1 VTTTPERGSASADDT
16 RTAPRE
22 SPRAPAV
29 LNERYAVGPV
39 IGRGGASTV
48 YAATDLLLGR
58 AVAIKVFTARAESP
72 ETLRLQEAEARL
84 LGRLNHYALTT
95 LLDAGVDS
103 SDPRRPRIFLVM
115 ERVPGHDLR
124 ERLRSGALTTAQVA
138 ALGSEM
144 AEALHYVHEQGYLHR
159 DMKPA
164 NVLLLDDR
172 PDRRI
177 RAKLADFG
185 ISTIIGAH
193 EGAHT
198 TGTAAYLAPEIAEG
212 RDAEPASDVYSLGL
226 VLLEAASGRVAFPGS
241 IEQSLRARLERDPEV
256 PDDLPAE
263 LAQVLRRMLARRP
276 SDRPALPE
284 IAVDLQNAFLTELV
298 RARILD
304 ATLLP
309 RDEAQ
314 RVSAVRR
321 YDVVDEAGRET
332 FDRIATLAGRLLRAP
347 MAQVSVLD
355 AERNHVRGAAGL
367 PTSYSIERTDAFCA
381 APVAAGEPV
390 AIEDVRADPRV
401 AGNALLTARPDI
413 RSYAG
418 APLVT
423 AEGFSIG
430 AISVFDDEPRV
441 FTAEELA
448 DLAELAT
455 LVMRGLE
462 LRLAAG
468 SGAPAP

>member
-1 VTTTPERGSASADDT
+1 VTSTPGRGSASVDDT
-16 RTAPRE
+16 EAAPRDA
-22 SPRAPAV
+22 PRAPAV

-48 YAATDLLLGR
+48 YGATDLLLGR

-72 ETLRLQEAEARL
+72 EALRLQEAEARL

-95 LLDAGVDS
+95 LLDAGVDA

-115 ERVPGHDLR
+115 ERGPGHDLR
-124 ERLRSGALTTAQVA
+124 ERLRHGALTMAQVA

-164 NVLLLDDR
+164 NILLLDDR

-226 VLLEAASGRVAFPGS
+226 VLLEAATGRVAFPGT
-241 IEQSLRARLERDPEV
+241 IEQSLQARLEHDPEL
-256 PDDLPAE
+256 PDDLPTD
-263 LAQVLRRMLARRP
+263 LAQVLHRMLARRP
-276 SDRPALPE
+276 ADRPALPQVA
-284 IAVDLQNAFLTELV
+284 IDLQNAFLTELV

-321 YDVVDEAGRET
+321 YDVVDDKGAET
-332 FDRIATLAGRLLRAP
+332 FDRVATLARRLLRAP

-355 AERNHVRGAAGL
+355 AERNHIRGAAGL
-367 PTSYSIERTDAFCA
+367 PKSYSIERADAFCA
-381 APVAAGEPV
+381 APVTAGAPV
-390 AIEDVRADPRV
+390 AIEDVQADPRV

-423 AEGFSIG
+423 ADGFSIG
-430 AISVFDDEPRV
+430 AVSVFDREPRL
-441 FTAEELA
+441 FTEQELE
-448 DLAELAT
+448 DLAELAA

-468 SGAPAP
+468 PRATSP